1 MHAYGIN
8 VFISFVSSLNFWMV
22 RDIYVNM
29 HYMALLAESGF
40 SQYFFFIPAS
50 FPCHSHICLAQRGIT
65 ALFYPTPLWN
75 NKYCDKSY
83 KNKADLSDSWKTNRS
98 HATRAAKQALLR
110 NVFVVFDSWFL

>member
-8 VFISFVSSLNFWMV
+8 VFIYFVSSLNFWMV
-22 RDIYVNM
+22 EYIYVNM

-40 SQYFFFIPAS
+40 SQYFFLIPAS
-50 FPCHSHICLAQRGIT
+50 FLATVTFVLLNGGIT

-83 KNKADLSDSWKTNRS
+83 KNKAHLSW
-98 HATRAAKQALLR
+98 LLE
-110 NVFVVFDSWFL
+110 NKPVTCY